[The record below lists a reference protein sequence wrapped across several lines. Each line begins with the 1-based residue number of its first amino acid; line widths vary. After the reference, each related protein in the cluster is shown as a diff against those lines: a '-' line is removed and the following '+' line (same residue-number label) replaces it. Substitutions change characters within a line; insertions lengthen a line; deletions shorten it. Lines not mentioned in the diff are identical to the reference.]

1 MRILEHH
8 EIQPYEVALVH
19 WENEEINY
27 TVREYVSAHRFMFY
41 LKHQTLPRFVSD
53 WNILSLRGNSKL
65 ERGNFILSDQME
77 PQEAVL
83 EKFAFSNALC
93 LSGKTLGSHVCSVL
107 CSAHALMI
115 DSLSSSEAR
124 HMGGPVGRLCRIHSN
139 NSRGA
144 ANKSHCS
151 EWKSSAL
158 LLSAVDPFI
167 SFTAFFLPCRH
178 LSLAREWSCPLMRWW
193 RRLVSSSH

>member
-27 TVREYVSAHRFMFY
+27 TVREYVSAHHFMLRLNHQALRRFM
-41 LKHQTLPRFVSD
+41 SD
-53 WNILSLRGNSKL
+53 RNILSLRGNTKL

-93 LSGKTLGSHVCSVL
+93 LSGQRSRSRVPF
-107 CSAHALMI
+107 SAFCAQRS
-115 DSLSSSEAR
+115 DY
-124 HMGGPVGRLCRIHSN
+124 
-139 NSRGA
+139 
-144 ANKSHCS
+144 
-151 EWKSSAL
+151 
-158 LLSAVDPFI
+158 
-167 SFTAFFLPCRH
+167 
-178 LSLAREWSCPLMRWW
+178 
-193 RRLVSSSH
+193 